1 MASAYGLAVSKPKE
15 STLDPLSAKL
25 RLQREEGERRRQEY
39 LATLDPRQREELDPK
54 GPEYP

>member
-1 MASAYGLAVSKPKE
+1 MPKKE
-15 STLDPLSAKL
+15 SPLDPLSAKL

-54 GPEYP
+54 GPD